1 MVDAQQPATT
11 GPADPEQR
19 LGLRVAAGLTL
30 VVALARVVVWIRVA
44 GLEAQAEGA
53 ELGSE
58 AWQHTLDGVITLQT
72 LLHHVDGV
80 YVLAIAALASAW
92 SRGRPAVRVAQWIAV
107 ISTLAQTGAM
117 ALLSQGGDEPFE
129 VREARFELAQH
140 VMAWAGLGS
149 TLALVGIAAGAA
161 SARWAR
167 TVLTVVVA
175 PWVVLAVLGR
185 AGVDVSA
192 VSPSQWGALATAL
205 MASLA
210 IAWWSAAS
218 REAHGRTP
226 VHARAIQGLWLLQT
240 ALLLRIGASVIAS
253 TGLAVAM
260 SARRGVGALLVAH
273 VITHALLAATAL
285 VGLRRYASLP
295 AAGHRRDVVGWLAA
309 CVVLGVVLEVAAA
322 LALWR
327 WLTAIEGPGEGPF
340 GIVSTASLVPLQ
352 QAATWI
358 GRAAAVTGLV
368 TVLSLVATLRH
379 TARWLAQ
386 HLEDERGQLIAFVTV
401 LLAVAIAMVMGAL
414 TLLREASPPP
424 TLIVIVG
431 VGVIA
436 TSLWL
441 LSAWLRLFG
450 ALRGALQAGRGAADS
465 RAVTARF

>member
-1 MVDAQQPATT
+1 MLDEEQPAAT
-11 GPADPEQR
+11 GPADPEHR

-30 VVALARVVVWIRVA
+30 VVALARVLVWIRVA

-58 AWQHTLDGVITLQT
+58 AWQRTLDGVITLQT

-92 SRGRPAVRVAQWIAV
+92 SRGRPAVRVVQWIAV
-107 ISTLAQTGAM
+107 ISALAQTGAM
-117 ALLSQGGDEPFE
+117 ALLTQGGDEPFE
-129 VREARFELAQH
+129 VREARFELARQL
-140 VMAWAGLGS
+140 MAWAGLAS
-149 TLALVGIAAGAA
+149 TLALVGLALGAA
-161 SARWAR
+161 AARWAR
-167 TVLTVVVA
+167 ALVSAVAA
-175 PWVVLAVLGR
+175 PWVVLAVLGL

-192 VSPSQWGALATAL
+192 VSPWQWSALATAL

-210 IAWWSAAS
+210 TSWWSAAS
-218 REAHGRTP
+218 RDELAPARAP
-226 VHARAIQGLWLLQT
+226 VHARAIEGLWLLQI
-240 ALLLRIGASVIAS
+240 ALLLRIGSSVIGS

-260 SARRGVGALLVAH
+260 SARRGVAALLVAH

-309 CVVLGVVLEVAAA
+309 CVVLGVVLEVGAA

-327 WLTAIEGPGEGPF
+327 WLAAIEGPGEGPL

-352 QAATWI
+352 QAVIWI
-358 GRAAAVTGLV
+358 GRAAALTGLV
-368 TVLSLVATLRH
+368 TVLSLVASLRH
-379 TARWLAQ
+379 TARWLEL
-386 HLEDERGQLIAFVTV
+386 HREDERGQLIAFVTV
-401 LLAVAIAMVMGAL
+401 LLAVAIAMVMVAL
-414 TLLREASPPP
+414 TLLREATPPP
-424 TLIVIVG
+424 ELLVIVG
-431 VGVIA
+431 GGTLA

-450 ALRGALQAGRGAADS
+450 ALRKALQAVGASAP
-465 RAVTARF
+465 TPP